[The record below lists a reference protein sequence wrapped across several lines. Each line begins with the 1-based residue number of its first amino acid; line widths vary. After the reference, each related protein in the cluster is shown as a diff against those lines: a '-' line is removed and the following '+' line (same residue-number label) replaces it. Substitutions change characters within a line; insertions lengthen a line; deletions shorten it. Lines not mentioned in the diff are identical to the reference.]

1 MTEEPRACPSC
12 AAANRPTREL
22 CARCGAG
29 LDDGVV
35 PPRPIRREAPDPPVV
50 EPAPRRHD
58 RWLVPLAGAVALIGI
73 VVLGLTLFGL
83 GPLAT
88 PPEVPA
94 ATFDPGRY
102 DGDPSALP
110 LASVATRTTAA
121 DAQAAAAIADA
132 DPQTAWRSAG
142 TASADGEI
150 LDTIDLILDGPAW
163 VERIEVLNGDHG
175 DRESY
180 DRAARMR
187 EVRLRFD
194 GGVVLLADLLDLGT
208 RAQAVTLPEP
218 VLTSVVRIEILRA
231 VEAPSEQIAVSGIDL
246 VGWAAAGEDVE
257 LAADRA
263 AAEPATGATAGPTGL
278 GLGR

>member
-1 MTEEPRACPSC
+1 MAEPS
-12 AAANRPTREL
+12 
-22 CARCGAG
+22 
-29 LDDGVV
+29 
-35 PPRPIRREAPDPPVV
+35 PP
-50 EPAPRRHD
+50 RHD
-58 RWLVPLAGAVALIGI
+58 RWLVPLAGAVALSGI

-83 GPLAT
+83 GPLAS

-94 ATFDPGRY
+94 ATFGPGRY
-102 DGDPSALP
+102 AGDPAALP

-121 DAQAAAAIADA
+121 DADAEAAAALADG

-150 LDTIDLILDGPAW
+150 LDTIDLVLDGPAW

-180 DRAARMR
+180 DRSARMR

-218 VLTSVVRIEILRA
+218 VLTSVVRIDILRA

-246 VGWAAAGEDVE
+246 VGWPAVGGDVD
-257 LAADRA
+257 LATERA
-263 AAEPATGATAGPTGL
+263 AAEPATGPTGGPTGL